1 MGRLTKWARR
11 ADARPPAITRQ
22 YLFISSPVQYKIVMR
37 EQRYPFDSVEQLF
50 DQMRR
55 EMFGGWRQPA
65 IEGRQFG
72 NSPSGTPAIEGDGYS
87 AGGWDAGVSI
97 EETDDGFVV
106 LADLPGFDRDE
117 LALRL
122 EDDFLHLSGEHEAG
136 DGASY
141 RSRRVS
147 ERITLPAHVDPE
159 RVTASYHNG
168 VLEVRFEMAPGD
180 DDSGTDIHI
189 E

>member
-1 MGRLTKWARR
+1 
-11 ADARPPAITRQ
+11 
-22 YLFISSPVQYKIVMR
+22 MR
-37 EQRYPFDSVEQLF
+37 EQRYPFDGMEQFF

-55 EMFGGWRQPA
+55 EMFGPWGRPA
-65 IEGRQFG
+65 IAGRQFG
-72 NSPSGTPAIEGDGYS
+72 DSWGQDGDIERADV
-87 AGGWDAGVSI
+87 GGWDAGISV

-117 LALRL
+117 LSLRL
-122 EDDFLHLSGEHEAG
+122 DDDVLSLSGEHEVD
-136 DGASY
+136 DGTSY

-147 ERITLPAHVDPE
+147 ERIALPARADPDG
-159 RVTASYHNG
+159 VSASYHNG
-168 VLEVRFEMAPGD
+168 VLEVRFVVDADE